1 MKLPI
6 LPSILTAFILLHAAC
21 GTQQHNESERK
32 SFELVVV
39 DSLTFE
45 HLGPYN
51 LLDYHKDKGL
61 YLFSAKLL
69 EGTYYLVN
77 DGGEVVAENS
87 LADGPNGFGM
97 VLHRAGF
104 VGDEVVLVG
113 TNRVFVYDL
122 QLVRRRDYP
131 FEQEV
136 RFRLIHAVRDYLA
149 TYQLDG
155 KEWPLVNISEQI
167 LPRYPVDYFDTL
179 NLVHLMDVQTG
190 EVRKG
195 GKLDAQS
202 AFKQGQ
208 LSPWNDKPV
217 FFSDRE
223 SDLISVVL
231 FGDSVLY
238 QVDPRRSFSTAN
250 RVSLPRPQPDVWNG
264 IPMADATMENVQAGR
279 RKSVLSGTFFNMM
292 GKGNA
297 FLLAYKTGGNGK
309 FLSEEMDNESRQQ
322 FQESRKTFYIP
333 IRDGRVEGDP
343 ILWDKPGDLVLGVG
357 ENRYLQYATDQAVLH
372 DYEKDYQCFY
382 IFELREKQ
390 P

>member
-1 MKLPI
+1 MKPI
-6 LPSILTAFILLHAAC
+6 ALFAALLTLLLSNLSCKQSGEGH
-21 GTQQHNESERK
+21 SVLK
-32 SFELVVV
+32 SMEFVLV
-39 DSLTFE
+39 DSLVFD

-77 DGGEVVAENS
+77 DAGEVVAENS

-122 QLVRRRDYP
+122 QLVRQRDYP

-136 RFRLIHAVRDYLA
+136 RFRLAHAVRDYLS
-149 TYQLDG
+149 TFLLDG

-190 EVRKG
+190 EVREG

-202 AFKQGQ
+202 AFMQGQ

-217 FFSDRE
+217 YFSDRE
-223 SDLISVVL
+223 SDLISVIL

-238 QVDPRRSFSTAN
+238 QIDPRKGFATVN
-250 RVSLPRPQPDVWNG
+250 RISVPRIPPDVWHG
-264 IPMADATMENVQAGR
+264 IPMEDATMENVRAGR
-279 RKSVLSGTFFNMM
+279 LKSLLSGTFFNMM

-297 FLLAYKTGGNGK
+297 FLLAYRTGGDGK
-309 FLSEEMDNESRQQ
+309 LLSEEMDNESRQK
-322 FQESRKTFYIP
+322 FQETRKVFYIP

-343 ILWDKPGDLVLGVG
+343 VLWNNPGDLVLGVG

-372 DYEKDYQCFY
+372 DYEKDYQCYY
-382 IFELREKQ
+382 IFELREK
-390 P
+390 